1 MDSQYSSGT
10 NSHNTITKKKM
21 VNNSNLSFLYKAPF
35 LIIRIEFKL
44 AIRIKLYLNPKI
56 RLSYLMSLILVTLRN
71 GNLNIPLNEQFLYI
85 FMYKILISET
95 TLTIFIKFSMNGS
108 SEAINIDL
116 AKILF

>member
-44 AIRIKLYLNPKI
+44 AIRIKAVSKSENQVKLPDELNFSNFKERQSKYTFERAI
-56 RLSYLMSLILVTLRN
+56 LIHIYVQ
-71 GNLNIPLNEQFLYI
+71 NLNFRNNSNDF
-85 FMYKILISET
+85 YKI
-95 TLTIFIKFSMNGS
+95 
-108 SEAINIDL
+108 
-116 AKILF
+116 